1 LVEGDSA
8 SFDDLGTSENTAV
21 ALGANEVSNSYGG
34 TEFNGSTDYAA
45 DYAHPGVAIVA
56 SSGDAGYGIA
66 NTPAAYQSVVAVGGT
81 SLTKA
86 NNARGWTETAWAGA
100 SSGCSAWID
109 KPAWQSDPNCPGRMV
124 ADVAADADPN
134 TGPAVY
140 DAFDGYQWLVVGG
153 TSASSPFIA
162 GVIGLAG
169 NPGQYPNA
177 SYFYPHAAQLN
188 DVTSGN
194 NSASEDCGGDYQ
206 CNAVPGYDG
215 PTGLGTPNG
224 IGAFTANGLASAT
237 SLVATPNPATVGSQ
251 VTLIAAVT
259 GTGATP
265 TGTVT
270 FSDGTD
276 ALGTA
281 TVDAAGHAVLSIAT
295 LAAGHHPITAAYAGD
310 ASYNP
315 STSAAQ
321 DESVNPASAA
331 KGTTAAS
338 TKTSSKSGGASISA
352 AAGSQLLSCAGAQ
365 VALVDAVPQGN
376 VVRISGV
383 ASAAY
388 VGKTVQVALT
398 SPHKVVASTPVRKGG
413 AFQTLAKLP
422 GKSSVAR
429 ASYTATVAG
438 RTSAPLKLQRRAYL
452 TKVRA
457 AHGRLTIHGMV
468 TGAFR
473 KGAVVRVEELTRCTV
488 PLRVANARLSAG
500 GKWNVTVLF
509 TGDPSG
515 VLFRARTTVL
525 TGKRSS
531 TIVTVPHPVTG

>member
-1 LVEGDSA
+1 MKHTRLAGMLAGAVALVVAVLPGLPASASPNNVRDVCGAAAPGYARCFAEVRTDTGTRNLAAHALPTGYGPADLRSAYALPSAGGANQTVAIVDAGDDATAEADLGVYRSTYGLPACTTANGCFRKVDEQGKTSPLPTNQGWGIEIALDLDMVSAACPGCHILLVEGDSA

-56 SSGDAGYGIA
+56 SSGDGGYGVA

-86 NNARGWTETAWAGA
+86 NNARGWAETAWAGA

-124 ADVAADADPN
+124 ADVAADADPD

-224 IGAFTANGLASAT
+224 
-237 SLVATPNPATVGSQ
+237 
-251 VTLIAAVT
+251 
-259 GTGATP
+259 
-265 TGTVT
+265 
-270 FSDGTD
+270 
-276 ALGTA
+276 
-281 TVDAAGHAVLSIAT
+281 
-295 LAAGHHPITAAYAGD
+295 
-310 ASYNP
+310 
-315 STSAAQ
+315 
-321 DESVNPASAA
+321 
-331 KGTTAAS
+331 
-338 TKTSSKSGGASISA
+338 
-352 AAGSQLLSCAGAQ
+352 
-365 VALVDAVPQGN
+365 
-376 VVRISGV
+376 
-383 ASAAY
+383 
-388 VGKTVQVALT
+388 
-398 SPHKVVASTPVRKGG
+398 
-413 AFQTLAKLP
+413 
-422 GKSSVAR
+422 
-429 ASYTATVAG
+429 VAG
-438 RTSAPLKLQRRAYL
+438 
-452 TKVRA
+452 
-457 AHGRLTIHGMV
+457 
-468 TGAFR
+468 F
-473 KGAVVRVEELTRCTV
+473 
-488 PLRVANARLSAG
+488 
-500 GKWNVTVLF
+500 
-509 TGDPSG
+509 
-515 VLFRARTTVL
+515 
-525 TGKRSS
+525 
-531 TIVTVPHPVTG
+531 

>member
-1 LVEGDSA
+1 MKHTRLAGMLAGAVALVVAVLPGLPASASPNNIRDVCGAAAPGYARCFAEVRTDTGTHNLAAHALPTGYGPADLRSAYALPSTGGANQTVAIVDAGDDATAEADLGVYRSTYGLPACTTANGCFRKVDEQGKTSPLPADQGWGIEISLDLDMVSAACPGCHILLVEGDSA

-224 IGAFTANGLASAT
+224 
-237 SLVATPNPATVGSQ
+237 
-251 VTLIAAVT
+251 
-259 GTGATP
+259 
-265 TGTVT
+265 
-270 FSDGTD
+270 
-276 ALGTA
+276 
-281 TVDAAGHAVLSIAT
+281 
-295 LAAGHHPITAAYAGD
+295 
-310 ASYNP
+310 
-315 STSAAQ
+315 
-321 DESVNPASAA
+321 
-331 KGTTAAS
+331 
-338 TKTSSKSGGASISA
+338 
-352 AAGSQLLSCAGAQ
+352 
-365 VALVDAVPQGN
+365 
-376 VVRISGV
+376 
-383 ASAAY
+383 
-388 VGKTVQVALT
+388 
-398 SPHKVVASTPVRKGG
+398 
-413 AFQTLAKLP
+413 
-422 GKSSVAR
+422 
-429 ASYTATVAG
+429 VAG
-438 RTSAPLKLQRRAYL
+438 
-452 TKVRA
+452 
-457 AHGRLTIHGMV
+457 
-468 TGAFR
+468 F
-473 KGAVVRVEELTRCTV
+473 
-488 PLRVANARLSAG
+488 
-500 GKWNVTVLF
+500 
-509 TGDPSG
+509 
-515 VLFRARTTVL
+515 
-525 TGKRSS
+525 
-531 TIVTVPHPVTG
+531 